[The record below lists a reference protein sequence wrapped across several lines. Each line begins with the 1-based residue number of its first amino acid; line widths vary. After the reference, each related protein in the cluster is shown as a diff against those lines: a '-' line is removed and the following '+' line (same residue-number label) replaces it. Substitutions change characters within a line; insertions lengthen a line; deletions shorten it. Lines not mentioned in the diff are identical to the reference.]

1 MSQKDHSTVLSLD
14 KLVAMCGSDVDHRSI
29 PYKNRVWVFDN
40 GFRNRQIVHGLTL
53 PSEAG
58 AGGYLP
64 KGLKEKDINDMVLAG
79 LDPSAII
86 KDNTFSGLTAKVKLT
101 DWKKV

>member
-1 MSQKDHSTVLSLD
+1 
-14 KLVAMCGSDVDHRSI
+14 
-29 PYKNRVWVFDN
+29 
-40 GFRNRQIVHGLTL
+40 
-53 PSEAG
+53 
-58 AGGYLP
+58 
-64 KGLKEKDINDMVLAG
+64 MVLAG